1 MNRQD
6 MHQKFSSLQLS
17 LYLIAAAVLLMG
29 LLSAGL
35 IYRTAAEQENRAAG
49 YRFIGGNA
57 YEVAP
62 DDSKAYLRD
71 MQLYGGTSG
80 ILIANFNRWLG
91 SLWHGK
97 RLAYVLAIFSV
108 GTAYI
113 CFSVARG
120 QMHGQTENPDKSAN

>member
-1 MNRQD
+1 
-6 MHQKFSSLQLS
+6 MHHKFSSLQLS
-17 LYLIAAAVLLMG
+17 LYMIAAAVLLVG

-35 IYRTAAEQENRAAG
+35 IYRTAAEQENRAASYQIIDG
-49 YRFIGGNA
+49 HA

-62 DDSKAYLRD
+62 GDSKAYLRD
-71 MQLYGGTSG
+71 MELYGGTSG

-108 GTAYI
+108 AIAYI

-120 QMHGQTENPDKSAN
+120 QMPDQPKNQNK

>member
-1 MNRQD
+1 MRN
-6 MHQKFSSLQLS
+6 KLSSLQLS
-17 LYLIAAAVLLMG
+17 LYLIAAAVLLVG

-35 IYRTAAEQENRAAG
+35 IYRTAAEQDKRATS
-49 YRFIGGNA
+49 YQIVGGNA

-62 DDSKAYLRD
+62 GDSKAYRRD

-80 ILIANFNRWLG
+80 ILIADFNRWLG

-108 GTAYI
+108 GIAYI
-113 CFSVARG
+113 CCAVARG
-120 QMHGQTENPDKSAN
+120 QIPDQPENPNG

>member
-6 MHQKFSSLQLS
+6 MHHKFSSLQLS
-17 LYLIAAAVLLMG
+17 LYVIAAAVLLVG

-35 IYRTAAEQENRAAG
+35 IYHTAAEQEKRATS
-49 YRFIGGNA
+49 YQIVGGNA

-71 MQLYGGTSG
+71 MELFGGTSG

-97 RLAYVLAIFSV
+97 RLAYVLAIFSI
-108 GTAYI
+108 GIAYI
-113 CFSVARG
+113 CFSVARA
-120 QMHGQTENPDKSAN
+120 QMHDEPENPNG

>member
-1 MNRQD
+1 MSQQD
-6 MHQKFSSLQLS
+6 MHHKFSSFQLS
-17 LYLIAAAVLLMG
+17 LYVIAAAVLLVG

-35 IYRTAAEQENRAAG
+35 IYRTAAEQEHRAG
-49 YRFIGGNA
+49 SYQIIDGHA

-62 DDSKAYLRD
+62 GDSKAYLRD
-71 MQLYGGTSG
+71 MELYGGTSG

-97 RLAYVLAIFSV
+97 RLAYLLAIFSV
-108 GTAYI
+108 VIAYI

-120 QMHGQTENPDKSAN
+120 QMHDQPESH

>member
-1 MNRQD
+1 MRD
-6 MHQKFSSLQLS
+6 KLSSLQLS
-17 LYLIAAAVLLMG
+17 LYLIAAAVLLAG

-35 IYRTAAEQENRAAG
+35 IYRTAAEQEKG
-49 YRFIGGNA
+49 FIGHQIIDGKA

-62 DDSKAYLRD
+62 GDSKAYLRD
-71 MQLYGGTSG
+71 MELYGGTSG
-80 ILIANFNRWLG
+80 ILIAGFNRWLG

-108 GTAYI
+108 TVAYI

-120 QMHGQTENPDKSAN
+120 QMPDQPENPDI

>member
-6 MHQKFSSLQLS
+6 MRNRFSSLQLS
-17 LYLIAAAVLLMG
+17 LYLIAAAVLLVG

-35 IYRTAAEQENRAAG
+35 IYRTSAEQENRAAS
-49 YRFIGGNA
+49 YQIIGGNA
-57 YEVAP
+57 YPVAA

-71 MQLYGGTSG
+71 MELYGGTAG
-80 ILIANFNRWLG
+80 ILIADFNRWLG

-108 GTAYI
+108 GIAYI

-120 QMHGQTENPDKSAN
+120 QMPDQPENPDR